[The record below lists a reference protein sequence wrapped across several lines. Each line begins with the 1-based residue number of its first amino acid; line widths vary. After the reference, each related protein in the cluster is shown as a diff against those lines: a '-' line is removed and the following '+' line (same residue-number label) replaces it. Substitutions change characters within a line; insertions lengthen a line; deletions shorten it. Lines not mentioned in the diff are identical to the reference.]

1 MKRTSVTIVETL
13 RRRVLVD
20 HPDDWTEDDAY
31 DYVYT
36 EYNERGNIV
45 LTAEDFDNHELY
57 TWRVP
62 EGDDLMEVAPDY
74 VVKEGENP
82 ITNHADSNKET
93 NNEQEEKM
101 SENSK
106 DESAKADGSKEKLE
120 EVIGKVDRLADDL
133 DRAHSATYRLA
144 EAALALTSEGDMAV
158 AALLRQ
164 MLDQHL
170 LDIRNA
176 IQELEHIVMDAR
188 RPAAEK
194 GGAE

>member
-74 VVKEGENP
+74 VVGADECP
-82 ITNHADSNKET
+82 ITNHAS
-93 NNEQEEKM
+93 NNETKQEKEM

-133 DRAHSATYRLA
+133 DRAHIATYRLA
-144 EAALALTSEGDMAV
+144 EAALALASEGDIAV
-158 AALLRQ
+158 ATLLRQ